1 MRHRVVVITTVL
13 ATTGLA
19 VAAAGGCSRDK
30 DDRPAPQAQPPVAS
44 ASAPV
49 GGPTSGPTT
58 TPGPAGGTTQDSA
71 GGTTKTGNTGP
82 TDPAG
87 AVKGHP
93 QTLPTG
99 TDINAVG
106 IGPYSIGQE
115 AATLTTA
122 KLIGPVKAGAAGCD
136 SATGLAKWGSPTL
149 FLAKGKLQHVKIT
162 SAAVRTTSGIKV
174 GSSEASV
181 KTAYAN
187 GSVTSGRAWY
197 VPTGDFALL
206 FRLAGG
212 RVTAVEA
219 GPASILQTGAAA
231 C

>member
-13 ATTGLA
+13 AVA
-19 VAAAGGCSRDK
+19 VAAGCSRDK
-30 DDRPAPQAQPPVAS
+30 HDRPAPQAQAPVSS
-44 ASAPV
+44 ASAPAE
-49 GGPTSGPTT
+49 STT
-58 TPGPAGGTTQDSA
+58 TPGPPATQDQTGA
-71 GGTTKTGNTGP
+71 TTKTGSTSP

-106 IGPYSIGQE
+106 IGPYTIGQE
-115 AATLTTA
+115 ESALTTA
-122 KLIGPVKAGAAGCD
+122 KLIGAVKAGATGCD
-136 SATGLAKWGSPTL
+136 SGTGVAKWGSPTL
-149 FLAKGKLQHVKIT
+149 FLTKGKLQHVKIT
-162 SAAVRTTSGIKV
+162 TAAVRTTAGIKV

-181 KTAYAN
+181 KTAYPQ
-187 GSVTSGRAWY
+187 GSVTAGRAWY
-197 VPTGDFALL
+197 VPTGAFALL

-212 RVTAVEA
+212 KVTAVEA
-219 GPASILQTGAAA
+219 GPASILETGAPG

>member
-1 MRHRVVVITTVL
+1 V
-13 ATTGLA
+13 LA

-30 DDRPAPQAQPPVAS
+30 DDRPAPQAQPPVSS
-44 ASAPV
+44 AGVSVPPPTVAPA
-49 GGPTSGPTT
+49 TEKATEN
-58 TPGPAGGTTQDSA
+58 ATQDQSA
-71 GGTTKTGNTGP
+71 AP

-99 TDINAVG
+99 TDINAAG
-106 IGPYSIGQE
+106 IGPYMIGQE
-115 AATLTTA
+115 QSALTTA
-122 KLIGPVKAGAAGCD
+122 KLLGPVKSGANGCD
-136 SATGLAKWGSPTL
+136 SGTGAAKWGSPTL

-162 SAAVRTTSGIKV
+162 SAAVQTTSGIKV

-181 KTAYAN
+181 KTAYAQ
-187 GSVTSGRAWY
+187 GSVTAGRAWY

-212 RVTAVEA
+212 KVTAVEA
-219 GPASILQTGAAA
+219 GPASILETGAAA